1 MENNLINLKDVSKPI
16 VALIDA
22 LKRGVGVL
30 YEPTRIRRLA
40 KAKADEILI
49 LAGAELKKNEIFS
62 AVQNRVGQ
70 AIPSDQLT
78 EIVSRIVSK
87 EVKRQENIDE
97 IVQVALIDLEKKKD
111 IPEAKPDTDWLTRF
125 FDIAESVSDD
135 ELRNT
140 WGKILSQEIQSPG
153 SCSLRTLS
161 TISNLSKKEAEL
173 FSSLGNYIF
182 DSCDRKFLLNSDD
195 DILGVDI
202 HYGDITLLMECGLIK
217 ENGDISFS
225 YSSDKSNIEKFAF
238 IYQDLAIIIELG
250 VGIDKLEIPIYEL
263 TTAGAEIY
271 RIMNMEKDMTL
282 LEKAANILRSP
293 NIRFGYTMFNYIKD
307 GIVNIDDDKITYL

>member
-22 LKRGVGVL
+22 LSRGVGVL

-40 KAKADEILI
+40 KAKADEMLI
-49 LAGAELKKNEIFS
+49 LAEAEQKKNEMFS

-78 EIVSRIVSK
+78 EIISRIVSK
-87 EVKRQENIDE
+87 EVKRQENIDA

-153 SCSLRTLS
+153 SYSLRTLS
-161 TISNLSKKEAEL
+161 TISNLSKKEAML
-173 FSSLGNYIF
+173 FSRLGNYIF
-182 DSCDRKFLLNSDD
+182 ESANNNFLLESGHN
-195 DILGVDI
+195 ILGVDI
-202 HYGDITLLMECGLIK
+202 QYGDVILLMECGLIK
-217 ENGDISFS
+217 ENNDLCFS
-225 YSSDKSNIEKFAF
+225 YKSDSDKVEHFAF
-238 IYQDLAIIIELG
+238 MYQDLAVILELG
-250 VGIDKLEIPIYEL
+250 VGVEIVTVGIYEL

-271 RIMNMEKDMTL
+271 RIMNAEKDMSFL
-282 LEKAANILRSP
+282 QKAADMLKRQNVRIGFSKLLNTS
-293 NIRFGYTMFNYIKD
+293 D
-307 GIVNIDDDKITYL
+307 GMIEYDDNVTFL

>member
-1 MENNLINLKDVSKPI
+1 MINLKDVSKPI

-22 LKRGVGVL
+22 LSRGVGVL

-40 KAKADEILI
+40 KAKADEKLI
-49 LAGAELKKNEIFS
+49 LAEAEQKKNEMLS
-62 AVQNRVGQ
+62 AAQNKLGQ

-87 EVKRQENIDE
+87 EVKRQENIDA
-97 IVQVALIDLEKKKD
+97 IVQVALVDLEKEKEISD
-111 IPEAKPDTDWLTRF
+111 VKPDTDWLTRF
-125 FDIAESVSDD
+125 FDIAEGVSDD

-182 DSCDRKFLLNSDD
+182 GSLNMKFLLNSND
-195 DILGVDI
+195 DILGVGMP
-202 HYGDITLLMECGLIK
+202 YGDITLLMECGLIK
-217 ENGDISFS
+217 ESGDIGLSFE
-225 YSSDKSNIEKFAF
+225 SDKNKVEKFAF
-238 IYQDLAIIIELG
+238 LYQDLAIILELG
-250 VGIDKLEIPIYEL
+250 VGIDRFEIPIYEL

-271 RIMNMEKDMTL
+271 SILTVEKDML
-282 LEKAANILRSP
+282 LLQKAANILKSP
-293 NIRFGYTMFNYIKD
+293 NVSLGYTKFGNIKD
-307 GIVNIDDDKITYL
+307 GKINIDDDEITYL